1 MPLVVLSGRP
11 CTGKTSFA
19 NQLASFLRT
28 VAPKDAAVTILNDES
43 LGISKLDGYKNATTE
58 KISRGRLKGAVER
71 ACNGRDTVIIDALNY
86 IKGFRYELYCI
97 VRQAGSTH
105 CVVMLDAPHDS
116 AKAWNDARGSAGY
129 DPAM

>member
-19 NQLASFLRT
+19 TQLATFLRT
-28 VAPKDAAVTILNDES
+28 VAPKDAAVAILNDES
-43 LGISKLDGYKNATTE
+43 LGISKRDGYKDATTE

-105 CVVMLDAPHDS
+105 CVVMFDAPQDS
-116 AKAWNDARGSAGY
+116 VKAWNDARGSAGY
-129 DPAM
+129 DPAT